1 VPLDL
6 PSPIPEVGVMVV
18 PLFDMFA
25 SHGDKVII
33 AVITVA
39 LLAFYLWRSRRR
51 R

>member
-1 VPLDL
+1 
-6 PSPIPEVGVMVV
+6 MVV

-51 R
+51 RRR